1 MPVAIITGASKGF
14 GRALAAD
21 LAGDGWDLVIDARH
35 AEQLE
40 EAARAL
46 GASGAKIRALAG
58 DVTDPD
64 HRAMLVATAEELGS
78 LDLLVNNASSLGPT
92 PLATLEQYP
101 VEELRRVFEVNAVAP
116 VALIQEALALL
127 RRSHGVVVSVTSDAS
142 VQAYEGWG
150 GYSSAKAALDQ
161 VHRVWAVEA
170 PDLRFYAFDPGD
182 MRTDMHQAAFPGE
195 DISDRPW
202 PEAVVPTLRRLLA
215 SSRASGRYRTDEWT
229 A

>member
-1 MPVAIITGASKGF
+1 MPVAIVSGASKGF

-40 EAARAL
+40 EAARSL

-58 DVTDPD
+58 DVTDPE
-64 HRAMLVATAEELGS
+64 HRAMLVAAAEELGS
-78 LDLLVNNASSLGPT
+78 LDLLVNNASTLGPT

-101 VEELRRVFEVNAVAP
+101 VDELRRVFEVNVVAP
-116 VALIQEALALL
+116 VALIQGALALL
-127 RRSHGVVVSVTSDAS
+127 RRSHGVVVSITSDAS
-142 VQAYEGWG
+142 VQTYEGWG
-150 GYSSAKAALDQ
+150 AYGSAKAALDH

-170 PDLRFYAFDPGD
+170 PDLRFYVFDPGD
-182 MRTDMHQAAFPGE
+182 MRTDMHQAAYPGE

-215 SSRASGRYRTDEWT
+215 SGSASGRYRTDEWT